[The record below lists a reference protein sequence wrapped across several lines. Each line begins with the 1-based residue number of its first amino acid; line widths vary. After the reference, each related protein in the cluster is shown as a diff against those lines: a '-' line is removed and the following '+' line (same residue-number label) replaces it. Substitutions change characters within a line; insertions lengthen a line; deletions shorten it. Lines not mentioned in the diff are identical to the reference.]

1 MTTERSRRRGDR
13 RDRGDRQKD
22 EEKRGRSRD
31 RREKQKGRSRDRGRR
46 RETDKS
52 HGSKPLLVPA
62 ETAPPPAPS
71 ADAAAPKVLRRRTTT
86 KKVRRSRFLLR
97 THPYSHLQSAPRQS
111 PRPGRL
117 PRQPVQVQPR
127 LRRWRVAKVTSR
139 LTKVRRLS
147 VTKVTNLMRNTN
159 LTKLGVMT
167 SVTKVGTTTRLVGMT
182 AASAAAKSEVELPA
196 RGNIAGQLTI
206 WLLMS
211 TGTTKR
217 PFPGRIVSRKG
228 NAGACTS
235 GRRTKQVRRMTHC
248 PTSLRKSKGLQFQ

>member
-31 RREKQKGRSRDRGRR
+31 RREKKKGRSRDRGRR

-71 ADAAAPKVLRRRTTT
+71 ADAAAPKASHDDEEGEEESVLAEDPPVQPPAKRA
-86 KKVRRSRFLLR
+86 
-97 THPYSHLQSAPRQS
+97 APES
-111 PRPGRL
+111 PTREAAKAARPGPAKAEAVAR
-117 PRQPVQVQPR
+117 REGDQPPHQGE
-127 LRRWRVAKVTSR
+127 TSER
-139 LTKVRRLS
+139 DQGHKPDEEHKSHQAWCDDKRHQGG
-147 VTKVTNLMRNTN
+147 K
-159 LTKLGVMT
+159 
-167 SVTKVGTTTRLVGMT
+167 TTTRLVGMT